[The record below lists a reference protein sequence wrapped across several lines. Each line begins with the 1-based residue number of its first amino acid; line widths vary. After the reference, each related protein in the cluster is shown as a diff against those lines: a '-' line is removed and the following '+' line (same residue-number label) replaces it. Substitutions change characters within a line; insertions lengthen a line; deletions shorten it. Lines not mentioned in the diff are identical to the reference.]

1 MQMTI
6 YIDGETKSVF
16 TTQPNLVGKN
26 MIEVILPEG
35 MPLSFLVTQLQSLD
49 QSVSY
54 GANAVIAS
62 MIVIKVVY
70 GS

>member
-1 MQMTI
+1 MTI